1 MHFLGLAGMPRR
13 IPDYPVLYTKY
24 NFIATIGSTISL
36 ASMVYFIVLVG
47 ITIFFSNINKFSVV
61 EFFKVNV
68 GSYYYYLFIKIKIY
82 FKFYLLFCVVVLNQ
96 IVFNILGSIKFFI
109 VFFTGGFLKISELK
123 NINISSAI
131 KTI

>member
-36 ASMVYFIVLVG
+36 ASMIYFIVLVG
-47 ITIFFSNINKFSVV
+47 ITIFFSNINKFSIV
-61 EFFKVNV
+61 EFFKVNI
-68 GSYYYYLFIKIKIY
+68 GSYYFYIFKKTIIY
-82 FKFYLLFCVVVLNQ
+82 FKFYLLFCLVVLNQ
-96 IVFNILGSIKFFI
+96 IVFNILGSIKFLI
-109 VFFTGGFLKISELK
+109 VFVTGGFLKISELK
-123 NINISSAI
+123 NINLSSAI